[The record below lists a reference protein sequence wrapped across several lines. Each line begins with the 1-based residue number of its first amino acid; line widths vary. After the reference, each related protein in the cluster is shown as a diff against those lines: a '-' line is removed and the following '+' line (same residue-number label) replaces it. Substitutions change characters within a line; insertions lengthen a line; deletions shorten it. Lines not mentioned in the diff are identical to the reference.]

1 MKQFDPNDFDI
12 NDRVGLT
19 AAYMAHLNASKN
31 LEQGEDGIARVIA
44 WAKIGLA
51 AIVVGMA
58 LGVAVYL
65 ASTGGWPL
73 ETTSVQYAQEAL

>member
-19 AAYMAHLNASKN
+19 AAYMAHVNAGQKIQQG
-31 LEQGEDGIARVIA
+31 EQGIERVIR
-44 WAKIGLA
+44 WLKLA
-51 AIVVGMA
+51 
-58 LGVAVYL
+58 GVAVAVGAAIGIAAYL
-65 ASTGGWPL
+65 VSTGGAPL